1 MFCTHFSRWLEG
13 DWRLIFEVIGRWLE
27 VIGGD
32 WPGSPPQRTLQF
44 ACVLQHFHTSAI
56 PRNCREQI
64 PFIKLK
70 RSKEKSCARVVR
82 RACGQTL
89 CSCPPRTFLEF
100 YKAPLSFSSS
110 CGCGMF
116 ASQSRLFFPS
126 LAFFKAKSKYLL
138 QHERFVFCV
147 FCQLC
152 YT

>member
-1 MFCTHFSRWLEG
+1 MYTRIAVARKITFDRALFTTAQPPSKYLRRCCCMHFSRWLEG

-70 RSKEKSCARVVR
+70 RSKEKTCARVVR
-82 RACGQTL
+82 RYVLPSTHLLRILQGAPYVLFIL
-89 CSCPPRTFLEF
+89 CLWYVCVGVSLI
-100 YKAPLSFSSS
+100 SSIA
-110 CGCGMF
+110 GII
-116 ASQSRLFFPS
+116 
-126 LAFFKAKSKYLL
+126 
-138 QHERFVFCV
+138 
-147 FCQLC
+147 
-152 YT
+152 